1 MAENCKIIL
10 KPGKEDSFRRFH
22 PWVFSGA
29 IQRIQGN
36 PAEGD
41 VVTIEDW
48 QGNFIGVAHYQIGS
62 IAARILSFSPVTID
76 ADFYRQRLL
85 AAYRMRQS
93 LGLEKGD
100 YNNTYRLVH
109 GEGDN
114 LPGLI
119 IDIYGNTAVMQAH
132 SPGMHFARNILA
144 EALQQVM
151 GNTIENIYYKSETT
165 LPYKADLDHENGYL
179 VGKTA
184 NDIAIENG
192 LKFHVDWLHGQKRA
206 SS

>member
-76 ADFYRQRLL
+76 ANFYRQRLL

-132 SPGMHFARNILA
+132 ALSQSCTMPQHTCRSFATSL
-144 EALQQVM
+144 

-184 NDIAIENG
+184 KI
-192 LKFHVDWLHGQKRA
+192 
-206 SS
+206 